1 MKNQYIE
8 IGKVTN
14 VHGLMG
20 EVRVQPWADS
30 PEFLCQFD
38 TLYMDKDHCPI
49 KVERSRVHKNMCIM
63 KFEGPTDVPSAL
75 SFRNAILYIDRN
87 DANLPQGHFFITD
100 IIGLPVL
107 DVETGEELGKLAEV
121 TNMPAHDI
129 YVVKGGQR
137 DWMIPAVPAFI
148 KETNLDEGFIRVQ
161 IMEGL

>member
-1 MKNQYIE
+1 MKQQYIQ

-30 PEFLCQFD
+30 PDFLCQFD
-38 TLYMDKDHCPI
+38 MFYVDTNHFPL
-49 KVERSRVHKNMCIM
+49 KVERSRVHKNMCIV
-63 KFEGPTDVPSAL
+63 KFDQITDVPSAL
-75 SFRNAILYIDRN
+75 SLRNVVLCIDRN
-87 DANLPQGHFFITD
+87 DANLPQGHFFLTD

-107 DVETGEELGKLAEV
+107 DAETEEELGKLTEV
-121 TNMPAHDI
+121 LNLPAHDV

-148 KETNLDEGFIRVQ
+148 KETNQDEGFIKVQ
-161 IMEGL
+161 TMEGL